1 MTRREVVIDGA
12 GHAALLVDGRLED
25 LLMEAGDTLPR
36 PGEIHWA
43 KLDRIAPS
51 AGGAFLRLGGGYQ
64 GYMRE
69 IKGLKQGQGLLVQV
83 SGYAEPGKAI
93 PVSRRLLHKSRQ
105 VILTPG
111 APGINVSRRIRE
123 GGERTRL
130 TGICEGLVG
139 AETGL
144 ILRSAAAGAS
154 EADLTAAV
162 AEVAARAAAAQ
173 ALSQG
178 TPPAAG
184 PQVTA
189 AEEAMREWEGRL
201 TQTPDAFEAHGIW
214 EQIQEL
220 KEPETPLPSGGSM
233 VVEATRALVAVD
245 VNTGANFSPGAAMT
259 ANVEAARELPRQLRL
274 RGLGGQITVDVAP
287 IKKMHRK
294 KLEEE
299 LRRAFRNCPVETSM
313 AGWTPLGHMEL
324 QRKRERR
331 PLTL

>member
-1 MTRREVVIDGA
+1 MKGRQVLIDGA

-25 LLMEAGDTLPR
+25 LLLESDDTLPR
-36 PGEIHWA
+36 PGDIHWA
-43 KLDRIAPS
+43 KVDRLTPS
-51 AGGAFLRLGGGYQ
+51 AGGGFLRLGGGHQ
-64 GYMRE
+64 GYLRE

-93 PVSRRLLHKSRQ
+93 PVSRRLLHKSRR

-111 APGINVSRRIRE
+111 APGIKGSRRSRE
-123 GGERTRL
+123 GGERARL
-130 TGICEGLVG
+130 TGICEGLVE

-144 ILRSAAAGAS
+144 ILRSAAEGAS

-162 AEVAARAAAAQ
+162 ADVTARAAAAAALRQ
-173 ALSQG
+173 AP
-178 TPPAAG
+178 PPAAG
-184 PQVTA
+184 PAVTA
-189 AEEAMREWEGRL
+189 AEEALREWEGTL
-201 TQTPDAFEAHGIW
+201 TETPDAFESHGIW

-220 KEPETPLPSGGSM
+220 KDPETPLPSGGSM

-245 VNTGANFSPGAAMT
+245 VNTGASFSPGAAMT
-259 ANVEAARELPRQLRL
+259 ANIEAARELPRQLRL
-274 RGLGGQITVDVAP
+274 RGLGGQITVDFAP

-294 KLEEE
+294 KLEED